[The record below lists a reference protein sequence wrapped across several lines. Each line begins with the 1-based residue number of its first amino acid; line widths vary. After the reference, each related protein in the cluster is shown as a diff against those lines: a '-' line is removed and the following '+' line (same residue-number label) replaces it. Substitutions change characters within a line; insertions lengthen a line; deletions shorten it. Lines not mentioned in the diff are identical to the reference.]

1 MAREMASGKRET
13 AMIEEEKVED
23 EQKVIIAGGGPAG
36 LLASIL
42 FSNIGIQSTVLERAT
57 EPDQWSTR
65 SYTIVLNERGK
76 GALERARCLES
87 VKAFGMDREFVY
99 MFDAQTVSLSLLLK
113 EEAHLYHIRS
123 D

>member
-1 MAREMASGKRET
+1 
-13 AMIEEEKVED
+13 MIEEEKMVD

-36 LLASIL
+36 LLTSIL